1 MKGREVVAFIPC
13 SRVRDSNLEDKMS
26 LESAVELMKLN
37 NMSEVMGG
45 GGAKVILPLG
55 VWAAANAI
63 KMKVT
68 VARNDVFGNICSQ
81 LL

>member
-1 MKGREVVAFIPC
+1 MKGRVVVAFTPC
-13 SRVRDSNLEDKMS
+13 SRVRDSNLDDKMS

-37 NMSEVMGG
+37 NMFEVIGG

-55 VWAAANAI
+55 IWAATNAI
-63 KMKVT
+63 KMKAT
-68 VARNDVFGNICSQ
+68 VVSNNVFANICSQ